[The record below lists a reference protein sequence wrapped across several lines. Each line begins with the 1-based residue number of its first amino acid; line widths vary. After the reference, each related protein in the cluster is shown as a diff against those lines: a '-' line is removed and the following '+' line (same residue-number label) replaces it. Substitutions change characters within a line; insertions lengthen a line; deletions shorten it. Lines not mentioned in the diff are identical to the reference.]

1 MEDLCGDCESAE
13 DDCLRTMQRAG
24 TRDDIVQ
31 AIMRPEH
38 DIIRYIQPLW
48 KWLAEIFEAFYQA
61 LETLDA

>member
-1 MEDLCGDCESAE
+1 MEDLCEDCESAE

-24 TRDDIVQ
+24 FRDDIAQ

-48 KWLAEIFEAFYQA
+48 K
-61 LETLDA
+61 